1 MVDDIKKKKTEKL
14 ADQGFQFLS
23 EERYEEAIKIS
34 KQLEELRYTA
44 AFDIGAQAYCGLGD
58 MDKAILTLKRGI
70 KIQPKCWPNLQ
81 LLGNYLSDIGEYE
94 EAESKYEQAL
104 KCEDVWE
111 DSIHLNQAILANRR
125 EKYDKA
131 LYVLELINDVE
142 FRLHKA
148 EITVT
153 AYKGKGL
160 INEAIELA
168 ENTIAIWNGDETG
181 GDIVG
186 RIAASLGRMWI
197 SQGKP
202 QSEVREWAFNSLKY
216 DETNEMLLSL
226 IRDIDDKYSDSA
238 KYFRLFVHCMIPF
251 THPSYGDVI
260 GYFVTYHVV
269 ADTKDEALLFAR
281 EFEDEDFRM
290 NLTIEE
296 SEILEL
302 RPDSPKGV
310 YWYSERAFYE
320 SDE

>member
-1 MVDDIKKKKTEKL
+1 MVDDIKKKRTEKL

-23 EERYEEAIKIS
+23 DERYEEAIEIS

-58 MDKAILTLKRGI
+58 MDKAIETLKRGI
-70 KIQPKCWPNLQ
+70 EIQPQCWPNLQ

-104 KCEDVWE
+104 RCEDAWE
-111 DSIHLNQAILANRR
+111 DSLYLNQAILANRR

-131 LYVLELINDVE
+131 LSVLELINDDE
-142 FRLHKA
+142 FRLHIT
-148 EITVT
+148 EITLT

-168 ENTIAIWNGDETG
+168 ENTIASWNGDETN

-197 SQGKP
+197 SQGKAK
-202 QSEVREWAFNSLKY
+202 SEVREWAFNSLEY
-216 DETNEMLLSL
+216 DETNSMLLAL

-251 THPSYGDVI
+251 THPSYGEAI

-269 ADTKDEALLFAR
+269 ADTKDEALLFAS

-296 SEILEL
+296 SEILEP